1 MSKYA
6 LTLTPVAL
14 SLEELMP
21 SGQHQTYI
29 VSIVIRT
36 VLVIS
41 TLVVALTIPFFGK
54 KKTVNLYIQ
63 VL

>member
-1 MSKYA
+1 MTKYA

-14 SLEELMP
+14 SLEELIPP
-21 SGQHQTYI
+21 SQLQTYR

-36 VLVIS
+36 ILVIS

-54 KKTVNLYIQ
+54 NILHLHI
-63 VL
+63 